1 MSTST
6 TARRGARL
14 AVLAVAT
21 GSALGVVVG
30 LPAFLAVVAT
40 ARFGHA
46 SPLHG
51 LNAPW
56 RWSTEDVRSWA
67 RRLTHGLDSSAALV
81 DLFFRVALVIGWLC
95 VAILIYTV
103 VDELAFQLRRG
114 MPSARPRHFGG
125 LGLLGRKVATALV
138 AVLPLAISVT
148 PTLVGA
154 GPLRAAV
161 GVVHHRV
168 ADLEAPMDTAV
179 TLPLAV
185 APTTGVSEL
194 GTGWSLV
201 EVKRGD
207 SIWAIAERI
216 GDGRDIAAIARQIV
230 AANLGS
236 VMSDGHRFST
246 PALIEPGWMLNV
258 PADAVPLADTI
269 PELLV
274 FQDDHVVVAG
284 DSYWRIAE
292 FHLGPLVSA
301 SEIAAYT
308 DVLMERNSPLLG
320 YADRRL
326 IRPGDVVQLVTPE
339 PALVAGL
346 PPVVAAPEVSAVDAA
361 PTITDPV
368 LPTATGFPPP
378 IVVPS
383 STVAPGVAPPLAPP
397 LASPTAAPN
406 PSPADTIS
414 PAIASFFEDKS
425 TGLPMQ
431 RGLPAALLLSG
442 GAIVVLDARRRQQLR
457 SARIG
462 ARLLPP
468 TPQAVETELLLR
480 SLNHAEQLARV
491 DLALRAAACGLVRQQ
506 ARVLAIEIADD
517 GEIRVYADRPAPI
530 VAAPWQFD
538 AEAGAW
544 RLPANVPLVDLA
556 DEARRVDQPCP
567 ALIHIGESA
576 GGQLFV
582 DLEAVGTF
590 SIDAPRDVAASIV
603 RCAAASLAVSPF
615 AESSRI
621 FTVGLEVDSH
631 LGNPTI
637 ESHPSLSEA
646 VEAVRATVGSITTTT
661 SGNTSTFALRST
673 RHGGEAWEPSLLLAV
688 GADDPA
694 DLASLTTLA
703 RGGGC
708 GVGVMIDRPLAGGAV
723 LRAADDDFVLEPL
736 GRHVTPVGLSLAEV
750 AAVDNLLDAA
760 ERPLPAEI
768 IDTTSQPRLV
778 VRAEFTERPQV
789 LVVQVL
795 GHVAVRAADGQQVG
809 FDRSK
814 SQELVVWLSQHRH
827 RPTRSSAR
835 TALWDVAVRDATFSN
850 VVSDARRAMA
860 RIVQPPVG
868 QEWLGR
874 TMNDDLPLHDLVVS
888 DVELLAE
895 RVASAHGLDAAS
907 AIAVLRPGVAL
918 IEGMP
923 FAGTSYLWPDAEGIT
938 SALVLMATLAAAEL
952 AGHYLVVGDIDGV
965 FWATGRGLKVLAG
978 HEELIALRM
987 RAHALRGDLAG
998 VRGEWD
1004 SYERAVHADSWAAA
1018 EPSPK
1023 LVHLRRELLSPSLAS

>member
-21 GSALGVVVG
+21 GSALSVVVG

-56 RWSTEDVRSWA
+56 RWSTADLRSWA

-81 DLFFRVALVIGWLC
+81 DLFFRIALVIGWVC
-95 VAILIYTV
+95 VAILIYTI

-114 MPSARPRHFGG
+114 MPSAHPRHFGG

-148 PTLVGA
+148 PTLAGA
-154 GPLRAAV
+154 GPPRAAV

-168 ADLEAPMDTAV
+168 VDLEAPMDTGV
-179 TLPLAV
+179 TLPVAV

-216 GDGRDIAAIARQIV
+216 GDGRDISAIARQIV

-236 VMSDGHRFST
+236 VMNDGHRFST

-258 PADAVPLADTI
+258 PVGAVPVADTI
-269 PELLV
+269 PDLLV

-292 FHLGPLVSA
+292 SHLGPLA
-301 SEIAAYT
+301 SDFEIAAYT

-326 IRPGDVVQLVTPE
+326 IRPGDIVQLVTPE

-346 PPVVAAPEVSAVDAA
+346 PPVVAAPEVPVVDAA
-361 PTITDPV
+361 PTITDPLV
-368 LPTATGFPPP
+368 PSVVGFPPP

-383 STVAPGVAPPLAPP
+383 STVAPGAAPPLDPP
-397 LASPTAAPN
+397 SVAPN

-414 PAIASFFEDKS
+414 PAVASFFENKS
-425 TGLPMQ
+425 NGLSMQ

-442 GAIVVLDARRRQQLR
+442 GAIVVLEARRRQQLR
-457 SARIG
+457 SARLG

-480 SLNHAEQLARV
+480 SLNRAEQLARV
-491 DLALRAAACGLVRQQ
+491 DLALRAAACRLVGQQ
-506 ARVLAIEIADD
+506 TRVLAIEIADD
-517 GEIRVYADRPAPI
+517 GEIRVYSDRPAPI
-530 VAAPWQFD
+530 VAAPWLLD

-590 SIDAPRDVAASIV
+590 SVDAPRDVAASIV

-621 FTVGLEVDSH
+621 FTVGLEVDAH

-637 ESHPSLSEA
+637 ESHQSLSEA
-646 VEAVRATVGSITTTT
+646 VEAVRATVGSIATAT
-661 SGNTSTFALRST
+661 SDNTSTFALRST
-673 RHGGEAWEPSLLLAV
+673 EHGGEAWEPSLLLAI

-708 GVGVMIDRPLAGGAV
+708 GVGVMIDRPLAAGAV
-723 LRAADDDFVLEPL
+723 LRAADGDFVLEPL

-750 AAVDNLLDAA
+750 SAVDNLLDAA

-768 IDTTSQPRLV
+768 IDTTSQPRV
-778 VRAEFTERPQV
+778 VVGAEFTERPQV
-789 LVVQVL
+789 LLVQVL
-795 GHVAVRAADGQQVG
+795 GHVAVRAADGPPVG

-895 RVASAHGLDAAS
+895 RVAGAHGLDAVS

-923 FAGTSYLWPDAEGIT
+923 FAGTTYLWPDAEGIT
-938 SALVLMATLAAAEL
+938 SSLVLMATSAAAEL
-952 AGHYLVVGDIDGV
+952 AGHYLIVGDIDGV
-965 FWATGRGLKVLAG
+965 FWATGQGLKVLAG
-978 HEELIALRM
+978 HEGLIALRM
-987 RAHALRGDLAG
+987 RAHAVRGDLAG

>member
-14 AVLAVAT
+14 AVLAAAT
-21 GSALGVVVG
+21 GSALGVVAG

-56 RWSTEDVRSWA
+56 RWSTDDVRSWA

-81 DLFFRVALVIGWLC
+81 DLFFRVALVVGWVC
-95 VAILIYTV
+95 VAILIYSV

-148 PTLVGA
+148 PTLAGA
-154 GPLRAAV
+154 GPARAAV
-161 GVVHHRV
+161 SVVHRRV
-168 ADLEAPMDTAV
+168 ADLDAPMNTAM
-179 TLPLAV
+179 TFPAAV
-185 APTTGVSEL
+185 AAPTGVSLL
-194 GTGWSLV
+194 GAGWSMV

-216 GDGRDIAAIARQIV
+216 GDGRDVAAIARQIV

-236 VMSDGHRFST
+236 VMNDGHRFST
-246 PALIEPGWMLNV
+246 PALIEPGWMLNIPMDGQPV
-258 PADAVPLADTI
+258 ADTI

-292 FHLGPLVSA
+292 THLGPLA
-301 SEIAAYT
+301 SGPEIAAYT

-326 IRPGDVVQLVTPE
+326 IRPGDIVQLVTPE
-339 PALVAGL
+339 PPPAAGF
-346 PPVVAAPEVSAVDAA
+346 PPVLAAPEVPIVDAA
-361 PTITDPV
+361 STIADPV
-368 LPTATGFPPP
+368 PPTVVGFPPP
-378 IVVPS
+378 VVMTS
-383 STVAPGVAPPLAPP
+383 STVVADVAPPLAP
-397 LASPTAAPN
+397 ASEA
-406 PSPADTIS
+406 SIS
-414 PAIASFFEDKS
+414 PSVASFFENES
-425 TGLPMQ
+425 NGISMQ

-442 GAIVVLDARRRQQLR
+442 GAIIVLDARRRQQLR

-480 SLNHAEQLARV
+480 SLDRAEQLARV
-491 DLALRAAACGLVRQQ
+491 DLALRSAAPGLVRQQ
-506 ARVLAIEIADD
+506 ARALAIEIADD
-517 GEIRVYADRPAPI
+517 GEIRVYADRAAPI
-530 VAAPWQFD
+530 VAAPWLFD

-556 DEARRVDQPCP
+556 DDARRVNQPCP

-582 DLEAVGTF
+582 DLEAMGTF
-590 SIDAPRDVAASIV
+590 SIDAPQEVAASIV

-631 LGNPTI
+631 LGNPTV
-637 ESHPSLSEA
+637 ESHRSLGEA
-646 VEAVRATVGSITTTT
+646 VEAVRATVGSIATATGGT
-661 SGNTSTFALRST
+661 TSTFALRST
-673 RHGGEAWEPSLLLAV
+673 EHGGEAWEPSLLLAV

-694 DLASLTTLA
+694 DLASLTALA

-708 GVGVMIDRPLAGGAV
+708 GVGVMIDRPLAGSGAV
-723 LRAADDDFVLEPL
+723 LRAADGDFVLEPL
-736 GRHVTPVGLSLAEV
+736 GRHVTPVSLSLAEV
-750 AAVDNLLDAA
+750 SAVDNLLDAA

-768 IDTTSQPRLV
+768 VDTTSHPRLIV
-778 VRAEFTERPQV
+778 GAEFTDRPQV

-795 GHVAVRAADGQQVG
+795 GRVAVHAAEGQPVG

-814 SQELVVWLSQHRH
+814 SQELVVWLSQHRQ

-860 RIVQPPVG
+860 KVVQPPAG

-895 RVASAHGLDAAS
+895 RVAGAHGLDAAA

-938 SALVLMATLAAAEL
+938 SALVLMSTSAAAEL
-952 AGHYLVVGDIDGV
+952 AGHYLSVGDIEGV

-998 VRGEWD
+998 VRSEWD

>member
-6 TARRGARL
+6 TARCGARL

-21 GSALGVVVG
+21 GSALGVVIG
-30 LPAFLAVVAT
+30 LPAFLAVVAN

-67 RRLTHGLDSSAALV
+67 RRLTQGLDSSAALI
-81 DLFFRVALVIGWLC
+81 DLFFRVALVIGWVC

-125 LGLLGRKVATALV
+125 LGMLGRKVATALI

-148 PTLVGA
+148 PTLAGA
-154 GPLRAAV
+154 GPRRAAV
-161 GVVHHRV
+161 GVVHGRV
-168 ADLEAPMDTAV
+168 ADLDAPMDTAV
-179 TLPLAV
+179 TLPV
-185 APTTGVSEL
+185 AGAATTSVSEL

-201 EVKRGD
+201 EVRRGD

-216 GDGRDIAAIARQIV
+216 GDGRDIAAFARQIV

-236 VMSDGHRFST
+236 VMNDGHRFST

-258 PADAVPLADTI
+258 PVDGLPVVDTI

-274 FQDDHVVVAG
+274 FSDDHVVVAG

-292 FHLGPLVSA
+292 SHLGPLASA
-301 SEIAAYT
+301 SEITAYT

-326 IRPGDVVQLVTPE
+326 IRPGDIVQLVTPE
-339 PALVAGL
+339 SPLVTGF
-346 PPVVAAPEVSAVDAA
+346 PPVVVAPGVPADVA

-368 LPTATGFPPP
+368 PPTVAEFPPP

-383 STVAPGVAPPLAPP
+383 SAAAPGVAPTLAPP
-397 LASPTAAPN
+397 SAVPN
-406 PSPADTIS
+406 PSPADAIS
-414 PAIASFFEDKS
+414 PAVASFFENES
-425 TGLPMQ
+425 NGFPMQ

-457 SARIG
+457 SARVG

-468 TPQAVETELLLR
+468 TRQAVETELLLR
-480 SLNHAEQLARV
+480 SLNRADQLARV
-491 DLALRAAACGLVRQQ
+491 DLALRAAACRLVRQQ

-517 GEIRVYADRPAPI
+517 GEIRVYADRPAPS
-530 VAAPWQFD
+530 VAAPWLFD

-590 SIDAPRDVAASIV
+590 SIDAPREVAASIV

-621 FTVGLEVDSH
+621 FTVGLEVDAH

-637 ESHPSLSEA
+637 ESHQSLSEA
-646 VEAVRATVGSITTTT
+646 VEAVRATVGSIATAT
-661 SGNTSTFALRST
+661 SDNTSTFALRST
-673 RHGGEAWEPSLLLAV
+673 EHGGEAWEPSLLLAI

-708 GVGVMIDRPLAGGAV
+708 GVGVMIDRPLAAGAV
-723 LRAADDDFVLEPL
+723 LRAADGDFVLEPL

-750 AAVDNLLDAA
+750 SAVDNLLDAA

-768 IDTTSQPRLV
+768 IDTTSQPRV
-778 VRAEFTERPQV
+778 VVGAEFTERPQV
-789 LVVQVL
+789 LLVQVL
-795 GHVAVRAADGQQVG
+795 GHVAVRAADGPPVG

-895 RVASAHGLDAAS
+895 RVAGAHGLDAVS

-923 FAGTSYLWPDAEGIT
+923 FAGTTYLWPDAEGIT
-938 SALVLMATLAAAEL
+938 SSLVLMATSSAAEL
-952 AGHYLVVGDIDGV
+952 AGHYLIVGDIDGV
-965 FWATGRGLKVLAG
+965 FWATGQGLKVLAG
-978 HEELIALRM
+978 HEGLIALRM
-987 RAHALRGDLAG
+987 RAHAVRGDLAG

>member
-14 AVLAVAT
+14 AVLAAT
-21 GSALGVVVG
+21 AGSAVGVVVG
-30 LPAFLAVVAT
+30 LPAFLIVVAR
-40 ARFGHA
+40 ARFDHA

-56 RWSTEDVRSWA
+56 RWSVEDLHSWA
-67 RRLTHGLDSSAALV
+67 RRLTHGFGSTAALV
-81 DLFFRVALVIGWLC
+81 DLFLRVALVVGWAC

-103 VDELAFQLRRG
+103 VDELVFQLRRG

-125 LGLLGRKVATALV
+125 IGLLGRKVATALV
-138 AVLPLAISVT
+138 AVLPLAISVM
-148 PTLVGA
+148 PTLAGA
-154 GPLRAAV
+154 GAPRVAI
-161 GVVHHRV
+161 GVIHHRV
-168 ADLEAPMDTAV
+168 ADLDAPMETALS
-179 TLPLAV
+179 LPVAV
-185 APTTGVSEL
+185 APKAGPAAVGS
-194 GTGWSLV
+194 GWSTV
-201 EVKRGD
+201 EVQRGD
-207 SIWAIAERI
+207 SVWAIAERV
-216 GDGRDIAAIARQIV
+216 GDGRDVAAIARQIV

-236 VMSDGHRFST
+236 MMNDGHRFST

-258 PADAVPLADTI
+258 PVDGVPVADAVP
-269 PELLV
+269 ESLV
-274 FQDDHVVVAG
+274 SQDDYVVVAG

-292 FHLGPLVSA
+292 THLDPVAGAP
-301 SEIAAYT
+301 EIAAYT
-308 DVLMERNSPLLG
+308 GVLMELNSPLLG
-320 YADRRL
+320 YADRSL
-326 IRPGDVVQLVTPE
+326 IRPGDVVQFAAPDVPELADFPPVLAAPQVPTIDTAPVIAAPVAPTVVGFPPPVAPPSTTVALE
-339 PALVAGL
+339 PATPFA
-346 PPVVAAPEVSAVDAA
+346 PPTGATTSPPEVSA
-361 PTITDPV
+361 
-368 LPTATGFPPP
+368 
-378 IVVPS
+378 
-383 STVAPGVAPPLAPP
+383 
-397 LASPTAAPN
+397 
-406 PSPADTIS
+406 
-414 PAIASFFEDKS
+414 FFGNQS
-425 TGLPMQ
+425 NGIPMR
-431 RGLPAALLLSG
+431 RGLPAALMLSG
-442 GAIVVLDARRRQQLR
+442 GAIIVLDARRRQQLR
-457 SARIG
+457 SARVG

-480 SLNHAEQLARV
+480 SLNRVEQLARV
-491 DLALRAAACGLVRQQ
+491 DLAVRCAAPGLVRQQ
-506 ARVLAIEIADD
+506 ARVLAVEIADD
-517 GEIRVYADRPAPI
+517 GEIRVYADRVAPI
-530 VAAPWQFD
+530 VARHWLFD
-538 AEAGAW
+538 VDAGAW

-556 DEARRVDQPCP
+556 DDARRVNQPCP

-582 DLEAVGTF
+582 DLEAIGIL
-590 SIDAPRDVAASIV
+590 SIDAPPDVAASIV

-621 FTVGLEVDSH
+621 FTVGLEIDSH
-631 LGNPTI
+631 LGNPTV
-637 ESHPSLSEA
+637 ESHPSLGEA
-646 VEAVRATVGSITTTT
+646 VEAVRTTVGSIATT
-661 SGNTSTFALRST
+661 SSGTASTFALRSIE
-673 RHGGEAWEPSLLLAV
+673 HGGEAWEPSLLLAV
-688 GADDPA
+688 GAGDPA

-708 GVGVMIDRPLAGGAV
+708 GVGVMIDRPLAAAGAV
-723 LRAADDDFVLEPL
+723 LRAADGDFVLEPL
-736 GRHVTPVGLSLAEV
+736 GRHLTPVGLSLAEV
-750 AAVDNLLDAA
+750 SAVDNLLDAA
-760 ERPLPAEI
+760 ERPLLTGLVDA
-768 IDTTSQPRLV
+768 TSQPRSALG
-778 VRAEFTERPQV
+778 AEFTDRPQV

-795 GHVAVRAADGQQVG
+795 GHVAVHAADGQPVG

-860 RIVQPPVG
+860 KIVQPPAG

-895 RVASAHGLDAAS
+895 RVAGARGLDAAS

-938 SALVLMATLAAAEL
+938 SALVLMSTSASAEL
-952 AGHYLVVGDIDGV
+952 AGHYLSVGDIDGV
-965 FWATGRGLKVLAG
+965 FWATGQGLKVLAG

-987 RAHALRGDLAG
+987 RAHARRGDLAG

>member
-14 AVLAVAT
+14 AMLAATT
-21 GSALGVVVG
+21 GSAVGVVVG
-30 LPAFLAVVAT
+30 LPAFLVVVAR
-40 ARFGHA
+40 ARFDHA

-56 RWSTEDVRSWA
+56 RWSVVDLRSWA

-81 DLFFRVALVIGWLC
+81 DLFFRVALVVGWVC

-103 VDELAFQLRRG
+103 VDELVFQLRRG

-125 LGLLGRKVATALV
+125 IGLLGRKVATALV

-148 PTLVGA
+148 PALAGVGPA
-154 GPLRAAV
+154 RAAI
-161 GVVHHRV
+161 GVIHHRV
-168 ADLEAPMDTAV
+168 ADLDAPTETALA
-179 TLPLAV
+179 LPVAV
-185 APTTGVSEL
+185 APTASAAAL
-194 GTGWSLV
+194 GSGWSTV
-201 EVKRGD
+201 EVRRGD
-207 SIWAIAERI
+207 SVWAIAERV
-216 GDGRDIAAIARQIV
+216 GDGRDVGAIARQIV

-236 VMSDGHRFST
+236 VMNDGHRFST

-258 PADAVPLADTI
+258 PVDGSPVADII
-269 PELLV
+269 PDLVV
-274 FQDDHVVVAG
+274 FQDDYVVVAG

-292 FHLGPLVSA
+292 THLDPAAGA
-301 SEIAAYT
+301 REIAAYT
-308 DVLMERNSPLLG
+308 DVLMEMNSSRLG

-326 IRPGDVVQLVTPE
+326 IRPGDVVQLAAPDVPE
-339 PALVAGL
+339 IADF
-346 PPVVAAPEVSAVDAA
+346 PPVLATPKVPAVVTAPVIVAPVAPTVVGFPPPAAPPSATVEPQPAPPIAPPTGTSIAPEVSAFF
-361 PTITDPV
+361 
-368 LPTATGFPPP
+368 GNQSNG
-378 IVVPS
+378 VPM
-383 STVAPGVAPPLAPP
+383 
-397 LASPTAAPN
+397 
-406 PSPADTIS
+406 
-414 PAIASFFEDKS
+414 K
-425 TGLPMQ
+425 

-442 GAIVVLDARRRQQLR
+442 GAIIVLDARRRQQLR

-480 SLNHAEQLARV
+480 SLNRAEQLARV
-491 DLALRAAACGLVRQQ
+491 DLALRCAAPGLVRQQ
-506 ARVLAIEIADD
+506 ARALAIEIADD
-517 GEIRVYADRPAPI
+517 GEIRVYTDRAAPI
-530 VAAPWQFD
+530 VARHWLFD
-538 AEAGAW
+538 VEAGAW

-556 DEARRVDQPCP
+556 DDARRVNQPCP
-567 ALIHIGESA
+567 SLIHIGESA

-582 DLEAVGTF
+582 DLEAMGTL
-590 SIDAPRDVAASIV
+590 SIDAPPEVSASIV

-621 FTVGLEVDSH
+621 FTVGLEIDSH
-631 LGNPTI
+631 LGNPTV
-637 ESHPSLSEA
+637 ESHRSLGEA
-646 VEAVRATVGSITTTT
+646 VEAVRTTVGSIATTT
-661 SGNTSTFALRST
+661 SGTASTFALRSIE
-673 RHGGEAWEPSLLLAV
+673 HGGEAWEPSLLLAV

-694 DLASLTTLA
+694 DLASLSALA

-708 GVGVMIDRPLAGGAV
+708 GVGVMIDRPLAAGGAV
-723 LRAADDDFVLEPL
+723 LRAADGDFVLEPL
-736 GRHVTPVGLSLAEV
+736 GRHLTPVGLSLAEV
-750 AAVDNLLDAA
+750 SAVDNLLDAA
-760 ERPLPAEI
+760 ERPLLAEI
-768 IDTTSQPRLV
+768 VDATSQPRSVLG
-778 VRAEFTERPQV
+778 AEFTDRPQV

-795 GHVAVRAADGQQVG
+795 GHVAVHAADGQAVG

-860 RIVQPPVG
+860 KIVQPPAG

-895 RVASAHGLDAAS
+895 RVAAARGLDSAS

-938 SALVLMATLAAAEL
+938 SALVLMSTSASAEL
-952 AGHYLVVGDIDGV
+952 AGHYLSVGDIDGV

-987 RAHALRGDLAG
+987 RAHAHRGDLAG

-1023 LVHLRRELLSPSLAS
+1023 LVHLRRELLSPSLTS

>member
-6 TARRGARL
+6 TPRRGARL
-14 AVLAVAT
+14 AVLAAAT
-21 GSALGVVVG
+21 GSGLGVVVG
-30 LPAFLAVVAT
+30 LPAFLAVVAG

-56 RWSTEDVRSWA
+56 RWSTDDLRSWA

-81 DLFFRVALVIGWLC
+81 DLFFRVALVIGWVC

-148 PTLVGA
+148 PTLAGA
-154 GPLRAAV
+154 SPARAAV
-161 GVVHHRV
+161 GVVHRRV
-168 ADLEAPMDTAV
+168 ADLDAPMDTAV
-179 TLPLAV
+179 TLPVAV
-185 APTTGVSEL
+185 APATGVSGL
-194 GTGWSLV
+194 GSGWSMV

-236 VMSDGHRFST
+236 IMNDGHRFST
-246 PALIEPGWMLNV
+246 PALIESGWMLNV
-258 PADAVPLADTI
+258 PVDAMPVDDTI
-269 PELLV
+269 PDLLV
-274 FQDDHVVVAG
+274 FRDDYVVVAG

-292 FHLGPLVSA
+292 NHLGPLASA
-301 SEIAAYT
+301 PEIAVYT
-308 DVLMERNSPLLG
+308 DVLMERNAPLFG

-326 IRPGDVVQLVTPE
+326 IRPGDVVQLAMPE
-339 PALVAGL
+339 PTVVAGF
-346 PPVVAAPEVSAVDAA
+346 PPVLASPEVPAVDEVPA
-361 PTITDPV
+361 ITDPV
-368 LPTATGFPPP
+368 PPAVAGFPPP
-378 IVVPS
+378 VVLSSSSVAIELAPS
-383 STVAPGVAPPLAPP
+383 LAPP
-397 LASPTAAPN
+397 SIAPD
-406 PSPADTIS
+406 PSPADSIA
-414 PAIASFFEDKS
+414 PAVASFFES
-425 TGLPMQ
+425 ESNGIPMQ
-431 RGLPAALLLSG
+431 SGLPAALLLSG

-468 TPQAVETELLLR
+468 TPQAMETELLLR
-480 SLNHAEQLARV
+480 SLNRAEQLARV
-491 DLALRAAACGLVRQQ
+491 DLALRSAAPGLVRQQ
-506 ARVLAIEIADD
+506 ARAMAIEIADD
-517 GEIRVYADRPAPI
+517 GEVRVYSDRPAPI
-530 VAAPWQFD
+530 VAPPWLFD
-538 AEAGAW
+538 VEAGAW

-556 DEARRVDQPCP
+556 DDARRVNQPCP

-582 DLEAVGTF
+582 DLEAVGTLA
-590 SIDAPRDVAASIV
+590 IEAAPDVAASIV

-621 FTVGLEVDSH
+621 FTVGLEVDAH
-631 LGNPTI
+631 LGNPTV
-637 ESHPSLSEA
+637 ESHRSLGEA
-646 VEAVRATVGSITTTT
+646 VDAVRATVGSIATAT
-661 SGNTSTFALRST
+661 SGSASTFALRST
-673 RHGGEAWEPSLLLAV
+673 EHGGEAWEPSLLLAV

-694 DLASLTTLA
+694 GLASLTTLA
-703 RGGGC
+703 RDGGC
-708 GVGVMIDRPLAGGAV
+708 GVGVMIDRPLASAGAV
-723 LRAADDDFVLEPL
+723 LRAADGDFVLEPL

-750 AAVDNLLDAA
+750 SAVDNLLDAA

-778 VRAEFTERPQV
+778 VGAEFADRPQV

-795 GHVAVRAADGQQVG
+795 GHVAVHTLDGQPVG

-860 RIVQPPVG
+860 KILPPPAG

-874 TMNDDLPLHDLVVS
+874 TMSDDLPLHDLVVS

-895 RVASAHGLDAAS
+895 RVAGARGLDAAS

-938 SALVLMATLAAAEL
+938 SALVLMATSASAEL
-952 AGHYLVVGDIDGV
+952 AGHYLSVGDIEGV

-1023 LVHLRRELLSPSLAS
+1023 LVHLRRELLTPSLAS

>member
-14 AVLAVAT
+14 ALLAAAT

-30 LPAFLAVVAT
+30 LPALLVVVAS

-56 RWSTEDVRSWA
+56 RWSTDDVRSWA
-67 RRLTHGLDSSAALV
+67 TRLTHGLDSSAALI
-81 DLFFRVALVIGWLC
+81 DLFFRVALVVGWVC

-114 MPSARPRHFGG
+114 MPSSRDRHFGG
-125 LGLLGRKVATALV
+125 LGLLGRRVATALV
-138 AVLPLAISVT
+138 AVLPLAISVA
-148 PTLVGA
+148 PTLAGA
-154 GPLRAAV
+154 GPARAAV
-161 GVVHHRV
+161 SVVHRRV
-168 ADLEAPMDTAV
+168 ADLDAPMDTAV
-179 TLPLAV
+179 SLPVAV
-185 APTTGVSEL
+185 NPTTSVSVL
-194 GTGWSLV
+194 GTGWSMV

-236 VMSDGHRFST
+236 VMNDGHRFST

-258 PADAVPLADTI
+258 PVDEVPVVDTI
-269 PELLV
+269 PDLLV
-274 FQDDHVVVAG
+274 FTDDYVVVAG

-292 FHLGPLVSA
+292 THLGPLASA
-301 SEIAAYT
+301 PEIAAY
-308 DVLMERNSPLLG
+308 VEALMERNAPLLG
-320 YADRRL
+320 YADGRL
-326 IRPGDVVQLVTPE
+326 IRPGDIVQLVTPE
-339 PALVAGL
+339 PLPVAGF
-346 PPVVAAPEVSAVDAA
+346 PPVLAAADLPAVEVV
-361 PTITDPV
+361 PTIADPEP
-368 LPTATGFPPP
+368 PTVVGFPPP
-378 IVVPS
+378 VVLPS
-383 STVAPGVAPPLAPP
+383 STVAPDLAPP
-397 LASPTAAPN
+397 LVPPAATPG
-406 PSPADTIS
+406 PSPAAATS
-414 PAIASFFEDKS
+414 PAVASFFENES
-425 TGLPMQ
+425 NGIPMQ

-468 TPQAVETELLLR
+468 TPQAVETELRLR
-480 SLNHAEQLARV
+480 SLNRAEQLARV
-491 DLALRAAACGLVRQQ
+491 DLALRSAAPGLVRQQ
-506 ARVLAIEIADD
+506 ARALAIEIADD
-517 GEIRVYADRPAPI
+517 GEIRVYADRSAP
-530 VAAPWQFD
+530 VVGAPWLFD
-538 AEAGAW
+538 SEADAW

-556 DEARRVDQPCP
+556 DDARRVNQPCP

-590 SIDAPRDVAASIV
+590 SIVAPPEVAASIV

-631 LGNPTI
+631 LGNPTV
-637 ESHPSLSEA
+637 ESHRSLGEA
-646 VEAVRATVGSITTTT
+646 VEAVRATVGSIATAT

-673 RHGGEAWEPSLLLAV
+673 EHGGEAWEPSLLLAV
-688 GADDPA
+688 GVDDPA
-694 DLASLTTLA
+694 DLGSLTTLA

-708 GVGVMIDRPLAGGAV
+708 GVGAMIDRLLPGAGAV
-723 LRAADDDFVLEPL
+723 LRAADGDFVLEPL
-736 GRHVTPVGLSLAEV
+736 GRRVTPVGLSLGEV
-750 AAVDNLLDAA
+750 SAVDNLLDAA
-760 ERPLPAEI
+760 ERPLPAAI
-768 IDTTSQPRLV
+768 IGTTSQPRSV
-778 VRAEFTERPQV
+778 VGPEFTDRPQV

-795 GHVAVRAADGQQVG
+795 GRVAVHAADGQPVG
-809 FDRSK
+809 FNRSK
-814 SQELVVWLSQHRH
+814 SQELVVWLSQHRQ

-835 TALWDVAVRDATFSN
+835 TALWDVAVQDATFSN

-860 RIVQPPVG
+860 IVVQPPAG

-895 RVASAHGLDAAS
+895 RVAGARGLAATS

-923 FAGTSYLWPDAEGIT
+923 FAGASYLWPDAEGIT
-938 SALVLMATLAAAEL
+938 SALVLLSTLAAAEL
-952 AGHYLVVGDIDGV
+952 AGHYLSVGDIDGV
-965 FWATGRGLKVLAG
+965 FWATGRGLMVLAG